1 MQAES
6 LSTEIANFKSY
17 AVRQLIDNLKE
28 CSAERLLKQMAF
40 FRKAH
45 KRDRDYQC
53 WDEDSHPQFNENE
66 QGLRQKLDYI
76 HFNPVKSGFVKLAF
90 DGHQYNQL
98 SAVQTVVDVFEGQIS
113 PLKWKSG

>member
-1 MQAES
+1 
-6 LSTEIANFKSY
+6 
-17 AVRQLIDNLKE
+17 
-28 CSAERLLKQMAF
+28 MAF

-53 WDEDSHPQFNENE
+53 WDEGSHPQLNENE
-66 QGLRQKLDYI
+66 PVLRQKLDYI

-113 PLKWKSG
+113 ALKWKSGWTRPVFTCARLMN